1 MSTTIIAALLAA
13 AGGFHLAALPSH
25 LYESAAAG
33 AFFAAVALGQLVG
46 AVLVATRPSS
56 RTTVAVILGNVV
68 VLAIWAVSRTTGL
81 PVGGE
86 LGVREPLAALDGLA
100 AVAEVLVVG
109 GALTVL
115 RRAGMIR
122 LPSTRWQP
130 VVAMGVVWLAAGGV
144 ATGLVDP
151 AHHHGADAIPAAV
164 HVPAASTAV
173 APDPGQPAAPAA
185 SPVADGAV
193 QGGHSHSG
201 EDQHNH

>member
-25 LYESAAAG
+25 LHESAAAG
-33 AFFAAVALGQLVG
+33 AFFAAVALGQLAG

-100 AVAEVLVVG
+100 AVAEILVVA

-122 LPSTRWQP
+122 LRSARWQP

-151 AHHHGADAIPAAV
+151 AHEHGAHPTPV
-164 HVPAASTAV
+164 SVQVPAAATDV
-173 APDPGQPAAPAA
+173 APNTGQPVAPA
-185 SPVADGAV
+185 PLPLADGAM

-201 EDQHNH
+201 EDQHSH